1 MVASHN
7 NSNPLALFLL
17 RRISLALVTLL
28 LLTIIVFA
36 LSNVLPQN
44 VGRAILGPFAPQE
57 SVDELNQRLGTDKPL
72 VVQYLNQM
80 KGYAT
85 LDFGESYT
93 TREPVTKVIKTTF
106 LNSAKLAFLA
116 LLITVPLAILGGVVA
131 ALKRGSIW
139 DRIIVTVSLGGS
151 SLPEFVTAT
160 FIIVV
165 LGVNLSLFPVLARPP
180 DDAGPLTVLWYLA
193 MPIFALVIVYFG
205 YIARMARAGVI
216 TALEADYTRTA
227 IMKGLPRRVV
237 IRRHVLRN
245 ALLPTIS
252 VVATQTGYLFGGL
265 LAVELIFNYNGLG
278 RLLVSSAREKDLPVL
293 AAGVLIIGA
302 VYMVANL
309 LADILISILNPR
321 VRLGE
326 DG

>member
-1 MVASHN
+1 
-7 NSNPLALFLL
+7 
-17 RRISLALVTLL
+17 
-28 LLTIIVFA
+28 
-36 LSNVLPQN
+36 
-44 VGRAILGPFAPQE
+44 ILGPFAPQE

-72 VVQYLNQM
+72 VVQYFNQM
-80 KGYAT
+80 KGYAV

-106 LNSAKLAFLA
+106 LNSAKLALLA

-139 DRIIVTVSLGGS
+139 DRLIVTVSLGGS

-165 LGVNLSLFPVLARPP
+165 LGVNFSLFPVLARPP

-193 MPIFALVIVYFG
+193 MPILALVIVYFG

-237 IRRHVLRN
+237 IRHHVLRN

-265 LAVELIFNYNGLG
+265 LAVELSFNYNGLG

-326 DG
+326 GG

>member
-1 MVASHN
+1 M
-7 NSNPLALFLL
+7 ALFLI
-17 RRISLALVTLL
+17 RRIGLAIVTLL
-28 LLTIIVFA
+28 LLTVIVFA

-72 VVQYLNQM
+72 VVQYFNQM
-80 KGYAT
+80 KGYAV

-106 LNSAKLAFLA
+106 LNSAKLALLA

-139 DRIIVTVSLGGS
+139 DRLIVTVSLGGS

-165 LGVNLSLFPVLARPP
+165 LGVNFSLFPVLARPP

-193 MPIFALVIVYFG
+193 MPILALVIVYFG

-237 IRRHVLRN
+237 IRHHVLRN

>member
-1 MVASHN
+1 M
-7 NSNPLALFLL
+7 ALFLI
-17 RRISLALVTLL
+17 RRIGLAIVTLL
-28 LLTIIVFA
+28 LLTVIVFA

-72 VVQYLNQM
+72 AVQYFNQM
-80 KGYAT
+80 KGYAV

-106 LNSAKLAFLA
+106 LNSAKLALLA

-131 ALKRGSIW
+131 AIKRGSIW
-139 DRIIVTVSLGGS
+139 DRLIVTVSLGGS

-165 LGVNLSLFPVLARPP
+165 LGVNFSLFPVLARPP
-180 DDAGPLTVLWYLA
+180 DDADPLTVLWYLA
-193 MPIFALVIVYFG
+193 MPILALVIVYFG

-237 IRRHVLRN
+237 IRHHVLRN

>member
-1 MVASHN
+1 M
-7 NSNPLALFLL
+7 ALFLL
-17 RRISLALVTLL
+17 RRIGLAIVTLL
-28 LLTIIVFA
+28 LLTVIVFA

-72 VVQYLNQM
+72 AVQYFNQM
-80 KGYAT
+80 KGYAV

-106 LNSAKLAFLA
+106 LNSAKLALLA

-139 DRIIVTVSLGGS
+139 DRLIVTVSLGGS

-165 LGVNLSLFPVLARPP
+165 LGVNFSLFPVLARPP

-193 MPIFALVIVYFG
+193 MPILALVIVYFG

-237 IRRHVLRN
+237 IRHHVLRN